1 MSIYGKRLRRLG
13 TCFSLLSLS
22 EKLLS
27 VQATKLRHNIFSGTN
42 FLAIVAN
49 FCSET
54 SSLLLRIYCLIFAA
68 NLLSK
73 KHQFTFQ
80 PQYSSA
86 SSASMPPKY
95 SLESNS
101 LGSFVLTGI
110 VLVWISNESP
120 IFSTNILGVI
130 YFLFISYSLRVSA
143 SPPALPRREGADSI
157 MGGSRKF

>member
-68 NLLSK
+68 NLLSE
-73 KHQFTFQ
+73 KHQFAFQ
-80 PQYSSA
+80 TSILIRVIRVDATEIP
-86 SSASMPPKY
+86 
-95 SLESNS
+95 
-101 LGSFVLTGI
+101 LGI
-110 VLVWISNESP
+110 
-120 IFSTNILGVI
+120 
-130 YFLFISYSLRVSA
+130 
-143 SPPALPRREGADSI
+143 
-157 MGGSRKF
+157 